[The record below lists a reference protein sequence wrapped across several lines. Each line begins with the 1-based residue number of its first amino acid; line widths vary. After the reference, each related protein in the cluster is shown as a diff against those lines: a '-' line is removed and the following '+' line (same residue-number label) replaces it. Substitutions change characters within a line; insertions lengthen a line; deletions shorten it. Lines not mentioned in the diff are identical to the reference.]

1 VGAVIQELDPA
12 AVCEERRK
20 PGSAGALERHVLLA
34 HNRRHPHHR
43 HADGNV
49 GEAFMAKGCTVS
61 VDLKVSLYG
70 QGVVTVLAAIVVAVA
85 FYLQLD
91 IWFFLAVLVAMIL
104 LWASLMHRINR
115 FRWRRLVLS
124 HGGEQVVLISRDK
137 YREAGQIGR
146 RLIVS
151 AFVICIRVLGERRP
165 YWLCLFAD
173 STDSASWKRLREM
186 LRKR

>member
-1 VGAVIQELDPA
+1 
-12 AVCEERRK
+12 
-20 PGSAGALERHVLLA
+20 
-34 HNRRHPHHR
+34 
-43 HADGNV
+43 
-49 GEAFMAKGCTVS
+49 MAKGGTVS

-70 QGVVTVLAAIVVAVA
+70 EGVVTVMAAIVVAVA

-91 IWFFLAVLVAMIL
+91 IWFFLAVLAAMIF
-104 LWASLMHRINR
+104 LWAWLMHRINR

-137 YREAGQIGR
+137 YREAGRIGR

-151 AFVICIRVLGERRP
+151 SFVTCFRVRGERRP

-173 STDSASWKRLREM
+173 STDSTSWKRLREM
-186 LRKR
+186 LGKQEK